1 MTFFSEQSI
10 KIHSSCCNSFLL
22 KKKKKAKS
30 PPPNIKTVQTKAP
43 GNRELKLGHT
53 WGALWILKSQVQR
66 THLSWLNLCLG
77 NCIKR
82 GIREEAPSVTVK
94 LQTPYNR
101 LCSQRYYMVHT
112 EKSWLSDGKTQFP
125 PLYSQEY
132 TIEID
137 LSNERVTL
145 VLGTPGTIHDLWG
158 FFFPN
163 VFYFNCKF
171 VPYASKKWTSE
182 TIKLQNNPFL
192 HTQFVALEENLSN
205 HPRKVFSRQA
215 SCSCLNSRDREEV
228 VFFNRSGVWT
238 FTQKCKVRANHC
250 SASELLTGDNFKYY
264 HRR

>member
-1 MTFFSEQSI
+1 M
-10 KIHSSCCNSFLL
+10 
-22 KKKKKAKS
+22 KS

-101 LCSQRYYMVHT
+101 LCSQHYYMVHT

-158 FFFPN
+158 FFSQMSFILTVNLFPMHPKSGLQKPLN
-163 VFYFNCKF
+163 FR
-171 VPYASKKWTSE
+171 
-182 TIKLQNNPFL
+182 TI
-192 HTQFVALEENLSN
+192 LSYIL
-205 HPRKVFSRQA
+205 S
-215 SCSCLNSRDREEV
+215 L
-228 VFFNRSGVWT
+228 
-238 FTQKCKVRANHC
+238 
-250 SASELLTGDNFKYY
+250 
-264 HRR
+264 